1 MTQRGGFIGGS
12 TNDVLN
18 TVMKVL
24 GIIVVIFIIYYLFF
38 SSDAT
43 SHVTMLDAREM
54 VRIPANQLPMQT
66 TIFFAF
72 FITCDKTIRGR
83 SYWNTR

>member
-38 SSDAT
+38 F
-43 SHVTMLDAREM
+43 
-54 VRIPANQLPMQT
+54 Q
-66 TIFFAF
+66 
-72 FITCDKTIRGR
+72 
-83 SYWNTR
+83 